1 MDDAPAGMTAHPP
14 PAMEIAIRADD
25 GAVLPGLLFAP
36 DAPPPW
42 PAMLFV
48 HGSGGLLR
56 WHRRYAALLAG
67 LGVAVA
73 MFDHFAP
80 RGIRRTVADQ
90 ELLSSETMA
99 RDAHAALAAL
109 SADSRL
115 LSQQIGVM
123 GVSKGGSAAWRAAL
137 RRFAGPHRFALHLA
151 LYPGCET
158 RYHDMTTTGAPIALL
173 VGLADRYTGHAA
185 CFDLVA
191 ALRAGGSPV
200 DVFGLPGAP
209 HGWDSGAGRWADP
222 RGVSYARCRFVE
234 VEPGRWREETTGA
247 EWQAGDAAG
256 RRAAVERCRSF
267 GVEGG
272 GCRESTRLSD
282 AIVRELVGQHLL
294 RRAVASSPTARSA
307 L

>member
-1 MDDAPAGMTAHPP
+1 MSGSPTQAGEFAV
-14 PAMEIAIRADD
+14 RAGD
-25 GAVLPGLLFAP
+25 GTLLPGLLFAP

-56 WHRRYAALLAG
+56 WHRRYAALLCG

-73 MFDHFAP
+73 MLDHFRP

-109 SADSRL
+109 AADARL
-115 LSQQIGVM
+115 LPERIGVM

-137 RRFAGPHRFALHLA
+137 RRFAGPRRFALHLA

-158 RYHDMTTTGAPIALL
+158 RYHDMATTGAPVALL

-191 ALRAGGSPV
+191 GLRAGGSPAE
-200 DVFGLPGAP
+200 VFGLPGAP
-209 HGWDSGAGRWADP
+209 HGWDSGAGRWADR
-222 RGVSYARCRFVE
+222 RGVSYAGCRFVE
-234 VEPGRWREETTGA
+234 VAPGRWREETTGA

-256 RRAAVERCRSF
+256 RRAAVERCRSL

-272 GCRESTRLSD
+272 GCPESTRLSD
-282 AIVRELVGQHLL
+282 AIVRDLVGRHLL
-294 RRAVASSPTARSA
+294 DRAEASFPAAGSA